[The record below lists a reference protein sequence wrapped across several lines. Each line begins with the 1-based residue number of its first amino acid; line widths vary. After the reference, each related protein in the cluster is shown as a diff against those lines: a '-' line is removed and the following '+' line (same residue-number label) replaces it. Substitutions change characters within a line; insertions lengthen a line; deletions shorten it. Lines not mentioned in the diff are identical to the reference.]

1 MSSLQS
7 LLLLILLLQ
16 PPTIQATTPPN
27 QTTPPPKAYILPPT
41 PVPSPARILTTVS
54 NTHAFAGPHLLYNNG
69 TAYEGFYFDTE
80 TIPAGALTLSTI
92 GDGSNARAQGGVM
105 EWFAADDLSALVV
118 ELNVPEKGVSAS
130 ITMRARAPL
139 HVPCG
144 VKQEGA
150 SYMLTELLGW
160 APVVAGAEARVEV
173 LVNGTKSVFEG
184 AGYADQI
191 FSLQPLFADLTQW
204 YWGHARVGPYSLV
217 WYYHIDA
224 KHHVSRSFQLAQDG
238 KAVVAACGDRSGT
251 VTPLGGGGGGVP
263 VADPAGITGW
273 VVSVVDERGRE
284 YRFEV
289 RNDHVAQDQDLMGA
303 AHDIRWIGRVE
314 GGGLHGPPGRPPT
327 SSERRGISNSTHH
340 HNYNYNSDYFHLQ
353 DSPGDLYLNDQFL
366 QPDPNLWP
374 DFAFP
379 DFPAPIPPTDSFHSC
394 DPLSEV
400 TLTDDDF
407 LTLNTLHCQLPPPTE
422 TISPPHVAT
431 TDSEAPAPD
440 ASILNNNA
448 LPRLA
453 PATHMPTPV
462 SHTPSSTSSRGT
474 SPKETA
480 NRVVKRELNTQAA
493 RRYRQRRVDQMSK
506 LEAELEA
513 VKRERD
519 ALKMHVSKLEGE
531 TDALRG
537 LLELQKQK

>member
-1 MSSLQS
+1 MFSLQPLLYSLS
-7 LLLLILLLQ
+7 LLLFLLLLP
-16 PPTIQATTPPN
+16 PPTIQAT
-27 QTTPPPKAYILPPT
+27 TTPPPKAYILPPT
-41 PVPSPARILTTVS
+41 PVPSPAQILTTVT

-80 TIPAGALTLSTI
+80 TIPAGALTLSTT
-92 GDGSNARAQGGVM
+92 GDGSQARAQDGAM
-105 EWFAADDLSALVV
+105 SWFAADDLSALVV

-144 VKQEGA
+144 EKREGA

-160 APVVAGAEARVEV
+160 APVVADAEARVEIAV
-173 LVNGTKSVFEG
+173 DGRRWAFEG

-191 FSLQPLFADLTQW
+191 FSLQPLFVDLAQW

-217 WYYHIDA
+217 WYYYVDA
-224 KHHVSRSFQLAQDG
+224 KHRVSKSFQLARDG
-238 KAVVAACGDRSGT
+238 KAVVATCGDRSGT
-251 VTPLGGGGGGVP
+251 VTPLGGGGVP

-273 VVSVVDERGRE
+273 VVSVMDERGRE

-289 RNDHVAQDQDLMGA
+289 RNEHVAQDRDLMGA

-314 GGGLHGPPGRPPT
+314 GGLVGGKERPPT

-340 HNYNYNSDYFHLQ
+340 HNYNYNFDYFNLQ
-353 DSPGDLYLNDQFL
+353 DSPGDLYLDDHFL

-374 DFAFP
+374 EFAFP
-379 DFPAPIPPTDSFHSC
+379 DFSAPIPPTDPFPSC

-407 LTLNTLHCQLPPPTE
+407 LTLNTLPCQLPPPTE

-431 TDSEAPAPD
+431 TDSPACAPD
-440 ASILNNNA
+440 ATTVNNNA

-453 PATHMPTPV
+453 PANHMPTPV

-474 SPKETA
+474 SPKETT
-480 NRVVKRELNTQAA
+480 NRVAKRELNTQAA